1 MREQAPLL
9 SLTKKGGLGGK
20 KREKKGLGGKK
31 PREKGVGMGIKTG
44 KKRLRGKKRED
55 NGFLEAKNI
64 CIINKF
70 QEK

>member
-31 PREKGVGMGIKTG
+31 PREKGVGGQ
-44 KKRLRGKKRED
+44 KRED
-55 NGFLEAKNI
+55 NGILEAKNI
-64 CIINKF
+64 SIINKF